1 MKCTTLLLEIQTA
14 MQKSWFTYLHMGKMG
29 KNCNGQPCYSTMM
42 NHKKSFDNF
51 AHWIA
56 KLACIDYLKYVST

>member
-1 MKCTTLLLEIQTA
+1 MHNIALGNSNCNAKKLV
-14 MQKSWFTYLHMGKMG
+14 YLHMGKMG
-29 KNCNGQPCYSTMM
+29 KNCNGQPFYSSMM
-42 NHKKSFDNF
+42 NQKKSFDNF